1 MSDTYSGDAMVAVTT
16 DFTVTVNTPACD
28 CSLQPWDD
36 GTGVTSTSPVGSTT
50 NVNLPTPS
58 VSSSAYSSSP
68 AMRAC
73 TADSCATTGAFTAVT
88 LADGTALPNWIVA
101 SSTALAIT
109 PADGTVKA
117 SNDWVVIVTYTPTA
131 GSNNPAYT
139 AVTIT
144 VSCEITSFAI
154 SGAGTTTVAYN
165 VFAPLALIDG
175 SGLTFT

>member
-1 MSDTYSGDAMVAVTT
+1 MSDTYSGDSMTEITAA
-16 DFTVTVNTPACD
+16 FTVTINEPACD
-28 CSLQPWDD
+28 CTLQPWDD

-50 NVNLPTPS
+50 NVSLPTPS
-58 VSSSAYSSSP
+58 VNANAYTSAP
-68 AMRAC
+68 AMRSCASN
-73 TADSCATTGAFTAVT
+73 ACATTGSFTAVT
-88 LADGTALPNWIVA
+88 LADGTALPAWIV
-101 SSTALAIT
+101 SSGTALAIT
-109 PADGTVKA
+109 PADGSVKA
-117 SNDWVVIVTYTPTA
+117 SNDWVVIVTYTPSE

-154 SGAGTTTVAYN
+154 SGAGTTSVAYD